1 MIFKNYCA
9 VFFNPSH
16 ISNELNNIVSK
27 ISEDSPRIM
36 KGKGISLYTFT
47 SVIDVSILSE
57 YFTSYGVN
65 FLLFDLAKN
74 NSGFNFVDKEKEN
87 SLFGF
92 LNKNKKTDNEL
103 LSDMLLDNLIST
115 EFKSVKL
122 QKNKQ
127 TVDDLDEIFSRIENM
142 SKNDRNVM
150 VNEIIDKGIENLNE
164 SDKKI
169 LEKISKLQ

>member
-103 LSDMLLDNLIST
+103 LSDMLLDNLI
-115 EFKSVKL
+115 
-122 QKNKQ
+122 
-127 TVDDLDEIFSRIENM
+127 
-142 SKNDRNVM
+142 
-150 VNEIIDKGIENLNE
+150 
-164 SDKKI
+164 
-169 LEKISKLQ
+169 